1 MSQKDNQLL
10 ELELLG
16 IKSVHFADLIR
27 AAQLMYNPAS
37 CMSGV
42 DIEVD
47 WEALGVPDNVLE
59 NLKALGHEYR
69 YALPHV
75 APDIVWS
82 KLTQETRLWF
92 VNYKDDL
99 WKFEEYFPA
108 LDED

>member
-1 MSQKDNQLL
+1 MSQMDKELL
-10 ELELLG
+10 EFQLLG
-16 IKSVHFADLIR
+16 IKPVHFADLIR

-37 CMSGV
+37 CMSGI

-47 WEALGVPDNVLE
+47 WEELGVPNDVLE
-59 NLKALGHEYR
+59 NLRVLGYEYR

-75 APDIVWS
+75 APEIIWS
-82 KLTQETRLWF
+82 KLNPETRVWF
-92 VNYKDDL
+92 VNNKDDL